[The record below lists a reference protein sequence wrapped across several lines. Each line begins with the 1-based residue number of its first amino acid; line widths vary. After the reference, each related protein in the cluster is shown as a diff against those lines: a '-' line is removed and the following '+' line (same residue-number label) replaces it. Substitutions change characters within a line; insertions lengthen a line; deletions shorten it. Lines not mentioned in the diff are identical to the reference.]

1 MAFDAY
7 LKLDGVEGQAD
18 DAKHEKWIQLLSYS
32 HSIVNETTGMHSA
45 GGAHMGG
52 RCQHNDIV
60 LTKQI
65 DGTSPM
71 LMLACCQGKSHPTA
85 TIELVRSG
93 GSGVDAIPYQKI
105 ELTDV
110 VVKAVCPMGADGSS
124 FPTENVSVTYATI
137 KWTVTKTS
145 KEGKPAGEIVSG
157 WDLKKNTKL

>member
-7 LKLDGVEGQAD
+7 FKLDGVEGQAED
-18 DAKHEKWIQLLSYS
+18 SKHEKWIQLLSYN
-32 HSIVNETTGMHSA
+32 HSVNNETTGLQSA

-52 RCQHNDIV
+52 RVQHKDIV
-60 LTKQI
+60 LSKQI

-85 TIELVRSG
+85 VIELVRSG
-93 GSGVDAIPYQKI
+93 ASGNDAVPYQKI

-110 VVKAVCPMGADGSS
+110 VIKSVSPTGADGAS
-124 FPTENVSVTYATI
+124 FPTETVSLTYATI
-137 KWTVTKTS
+137 KWTVTKTG
-145 KEGKPAGEIVSG
+145 KDGKPAGEIVSG